1 MTVPCYVDLV
11 RTGELKKRADALH
24 AHLKSCDLC
33 PRMCGVD
40 RTAGETGYCRVGD
53 KAIVSSYGPHPGEE
67 PELVG
72 RNGSGT
78 IFFASCN
85 LLCVFCQNAD
95 ISHGMRGAVQTDGQL
110 ADKMLRLQGMG
121 CHNINLV
128 TPTHFVP
135 QIVRAIDVAAGAG
148 LRLPIVYNTGGYDR
162 VEILRMLDGIVD
174 IYMPDMKF
182 SGTVASEKYLN
193 APDYPD
199 AVKAAVK
206 EMHRQVG
213 DLQIDAYGVAT
224 RGLLIRHLVM
234 PGGLAGSEGFARFI
248 AEEISCNSYVN
259 IMPQY
264 RPEHRAREFPEL
276 LKRDIWEQHAAAREL
291 FRMAGVNWAP
301 AKSGDG

>member
-1 MTVPCYVDLV
+1 MAVPCYVELL
-11 RTGELKKRADALH
+11 RRGELGRRADVLY
-24 AHLKSCDLC
+24 AHLRSCGLC

-53 KAIVSSYGPHPGEE
+53 KVIVSSYGPHPGEE

-85 LLCVFCQNAD
+85 LLCVFCQNAE
-95 ISHGMRGAVQTDGQL
+95 ISHGRRGAAQTDEDV
-110 ADKMLRLQGMG
+110 ADKMLHLQSMG

-135 QIVRAIDVAAGAG
+135 QIARAIDIAAGLG
-148 LRLPIVYNTGGYDR
+148 LRLPIVYNCGGYER
-162 VEILRMLDGIVD
+162 VEVLRTLDGIID
-174 IYMPDMKF
+174 IYMPDIKF
-182 SGTVASEKYLN
+182 SGREESQKYLN

-199 AVKAAVK
+199 VVKQAVK

-213 DLQIDAYGVAT
+213 DLRVDADGIAT
-224 RGLLIRHLVM
+224 RGLLVRHLVM
-234 PGGLAGSEGFARFI
+234 PGGLAGSEEFARFI
-248 AEEISCNSYVN
+248 AEEVSTNTYVN

-264 RPEHRAREFPEL
+264 HPEHRAGEFPEL
-276 LKRDIWEQHAAAREL
+276 LKRDVWEQYHAAREV
-291 FRMAGVNWAP
+291 FRMAGVAWA
-301 AKSGDG
+301 ATGRG

>member
-1 MTVPCYVDLV
+1 MAVPCYV
-11 RTGELKKRADALH
+11 ELLRSGKLRERADALS
-24 AHLKSCDLC
+24 ARLKACDLC
-33 PRMCGVD
+33 PRMCGVN

-53 KAIVSSYGPHPGEE
+53 KAIVSSHGPHPGEE

-78 IFFASCN
+78 IFFASCS

-95 ISHGMRGAVQTDGQL
+95 ISHGMRGAVQTDDQL
-110 ADKMLRLQGMG
+110 ADKMLRLQALG

-135 QIVRAIDVAAGAG
+135 QIVRAIDIAAGAG
-148 LRLPIVYNTGGYDR
+148 LRLPIVFNSGGYDR
-162 VEILRMLDGIVD
+162 VEILRMLDGIID

-182 SGTVASEKYLN
+182 SSSIASEKYMN
-193 APDYPD
+193 ASDYPD
-199 AVKAAVK
+199 VIKAALK

-213 DLQIDAYGVAT
+213 DLKVDALNVAT
-224 RGLLIRHLVM
+224 RGLLVRHLVM
-234 PGGLAGSEGFARFI
+234 PGGLAGSEEFARFI
-248 AEEISCNSYVN
+248 ADEISPNTYVN

-276 LKRDIWEQHAAAREL
+276 LRRDIWEQHAAAREI
-291 FRMAGVNWAP
+291 FRLAGINWGGEPPLA
-301 AKSGDG
+301 